1 MDAHIAATIKFIS
14 FEALIVF
21 MDKKVSELR
30 FQSGMEGRVI
40 LMEFLNDGTYKEP
53 HILNSQYQCEEY
65 VRKNYGGSKIKS
77 LFTGLIKPDKEKLEK
92 IINEG

>member
-1 MDAHIAATIKFIS
+1 M
-14 FEALIVF
+14 F

-30 FQSGMEGRVI
+30 FKLGMGERII
-40 LMEFLNDGTYKEP
+40 LMEFFNDGEYKEP
-53 HILNSQYQCEEY
+53 EILNSQYRCKEY

-77 LFTGLIKPDKEKLEK
+77 LFTGLIKPHREELEK